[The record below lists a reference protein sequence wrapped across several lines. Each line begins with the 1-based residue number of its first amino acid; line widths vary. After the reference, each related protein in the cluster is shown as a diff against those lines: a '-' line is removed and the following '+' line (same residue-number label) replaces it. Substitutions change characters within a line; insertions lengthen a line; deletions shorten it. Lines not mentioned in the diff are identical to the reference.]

1 MKTMQEELEELLSLS
16 GDQFEEKLQWLKQNR
31 NSEEEKRILTAALMG
46 EMEETKKDIDNIRE
60 ALAVKEQLK
69 KELEILPLSY
79 IAENYF
85 GKTRAWLYQRLNG
98 NKIRGKVYT
107 FNEKEIEIFNRAL
120 KDISNRIGSLS
131 IKLQ

>member
-98 NKIRGKVYT
+98 NKRRGKVYT

-131 IKLQ
+131 IKL